1 MTINNDHLECCCFP
15 FSSKIFSVAKATL
28 QPPMSVRP
36 SVCLKPKPPN
46 SLKSFISPYH
56 NIQHHSHHYTYHNT
70 TSQHNITTQH
80 HTQHHQAKSHTV
92 TTIHHPHPQHTITHT
107 NTCTITHN
115 IKTPFISPA
124 SMLQSTAP
132 PPSSFDFATFKLFSL
147 LFKCVKSDDNYCSQ
161 N

>member
-1 MTINNDHLECCCFP
+1 MAKIYSEDKHSIEQVKDHYEIFSRESDSTTINVRSFVRL
-15 FSSKIFSVAKATL
+15 SVS
-28 QPPMSVRP
+28 QSPRP
-36 SVCLKPKPPN
+36 LN

-147 LFKCVKSDDNYCSQ
+147 FYI
-161 N
+161 